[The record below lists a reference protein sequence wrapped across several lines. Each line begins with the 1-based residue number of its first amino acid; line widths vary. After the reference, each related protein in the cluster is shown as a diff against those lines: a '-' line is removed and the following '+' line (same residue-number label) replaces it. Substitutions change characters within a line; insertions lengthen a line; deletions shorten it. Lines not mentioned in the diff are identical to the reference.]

1 MKTHDFQRRHLASAI
16 AVAFALCSLPASAA
30 DVVVQTPSGGNFV
43 IKDSTAN
50 VLMQVLGTGPV
61 TIPFLTTAAQV
72 DTVVCFDSTSGL
84 LGQCAPAA
92 LGGGSSF
99 SELTEGQTETT
110 PTETT
115 ATTTTSAASASNSKG
130 TILLAGAAAILL
142 LCGIAFLIVRDARS
156 VAPAGDGLL
165 GKGGSGHD
173 TAAMMRKRRAKAKAA
188 RRQRKQNIKRGE

>member
-1 MKTHDFQRRHLASAI
+1 MSSRRLASLLLC
-16 AVAFALCSLPASAA
+16 AVLALVLAAPAS
-30 DVVVQTPSGGNFV
+30 
-43 IKDSTAN
+43 
-50 VLMQVLGTGPV
+50 
-61 TIPFLTTAAQV
+61 
-72 DTVVCFDSTSGL
+72 
-84 LGQCAPAA
+84 APAA

-115 ATTTTSAASASNSKG
+115 ATTATTSGASTSNSKG
-130 TILLAGAAAILL
+130 TILIAGAAALLL

-188 RRQRKQNIKRGE
+188 RRQRKQNIKRGK

>member
-1 MKTHDFQRRHLASAI
+1 VSQRRLVSLSVCLILALVLA
-16 AVAFALCSLPASAA
+16 APASA
-30 DVVVQTPSGGNFV
+30 
-43 IKDSTAN
+43 
-50 VLMQVLGTGPV
+50 
-61 TIPFLTTAAQV
+61 
-72 DTVVCFDSTSGL
+72 
-84 LGQCAPAA
+84 PAA
-92 LGGGSSF
+92 IGGGSSF

-115 ATTTTSAASASNSKG
+115 ATTTTGEAAETSTSNSKG
-130 TILLAGAAAILL
+130 TILLAGGAALLL

-188 RRQRKQNIKRGE
+188 RKQRKQNIKRGR